1 MKDKPFDSSGNAIA
15 QIQGAAASGL
25 YEPRQNEGI
34 SMRFVLASLLKYWYV
49 SLLVSGLMMAG
60 IAHKTYKQ
68 PKIYK
73 SGFQIAINLKSTAS
87 FAEKLAASAN
97 NATATAE
104 ERTTTI
110 DTITQILKSKAILQK
125 AIDILP
131 PAESKPSADEILQ
144 DLTIQAGQSTDIL
157 SVNYTG
163 QNPQQIVEVLNAL
176 GKVYIDYSIKSRKI
190 KTDQSIVFIESQLP
204 ESRKRL
210 ETSAQE
216 VEEFRQKY
224 KFFDPES
231 SSKGLAEYRQDI
243 NAKINDNRVQYSQTE
258 RQYAELKKQ
267 LNKVGLNSN
276 GNLST
281 TMLTQDSAYQELF
294 KKLNELELVYSQ
306 ERVRLSDNN
315 PIVENA
321 KEKRDRVLGLL
332 KNRAQQVLNRSVSD
346 TELTNGGISNFSN
359 SLAQNFST
367 KQIELE
373 NILASQAAQYQSLS
387 QLYERIELQIAQLP
401 TLQKQY
407 TELQRRYNLH
417 SQELT
422 AFLQKLQELKIADAE
437 QVVPWNLLDPPDLP
451 DSPISPDVKRQLGLG
466 GLASLLAGT
475 LVAVG
480 LNKVGNR
487 IEDPDVIKSITGLSV
502 LAIIPNVNKF
512 EQLAAQDMTF
522 FQSPDSK
529 NHAQWSFLDSI
540 RNLALGIGLTS
551 GHRTS
556 QIGKVLAI
564 TSALPKEGKS
574 TIAFYTSIT
583 LADLGYRTLLVDADL
598 YNSAITQLCQSSQ
611 LFESADLNSPEGLSD
626 VLLQND
632 KWEKTIKKSPFTKL
646 DVLLTGSQSINSILL
661 LNSPD
666 FNRLVEQWRNE
677 YDYVIFDTPCLLGVS
692 DTRLIGSLMDALI
705 FVVNMNAAKPESID
719 RALDTIAST
728 NTPILGLVVN
738 QVKDQYS
745 DHSKYRRSYQK
756 NDSKKNDSTSETKK

>member
-15 QIQGAAASGL
+15 QLQGTAVTGL
-25 YEPRQNEGI
+25 YEPRQSEGL
-34 SMRFVLASLLKYWYV
+34 SMRFILASLRKYWYV
-49 SLLVSGLMMAG
+49 SLLVSSLMMMG
-60 IAHKTYKQ
+60 IAYKTSKQ
-68 PKIYK
+68 PRIYK
-73 SGFQIAINLKSTAS
+73 SGFQIAIDLKSTAS

-97 NATATAE
+97 NANATSE
-104 ERTTTI
+104 DRTTTI

-131 PAESKPSADEILQ
+131 PTEPKLSTEDILQ
-144 DLTIQAGQSTDIL
+144 DLTIQSSQSTDIL

-163 QNPQQIVEVLNAL
+163 KNPQKIVEVLNAL
-176 GKVYIDYSIKSRKI
+176 SKVYIDYSINSKKI
-190 KTDQSIVFIESQLP
+190 KTGQSIVFIESQLP

-210 ETSAQE
+210 EISAQE

-231 SSKGLAEYRQDI
+231 SSKGLSEYRQDI
-243 NAKINDNRVQYSQTE
+243 NAKINENRVQYSQTE
-258 RQYAELKKQ
+258 KQYSELKKQ
-267 LNKVGLNSN
+267 LNKVGLNSS

-294 KKLNELELVYSQ
+294 KKLNELELAYSQ
-306 ERVRLSDNN
+306 EKVRFNDIS

-321 KEKRDRVLGLL
+321 KEKRDKVLGLL

-346 TELTNGGISNFSN
+346 AELTNGGISNFSN
-359 SLAQNFST
+359 SLAQNFSN
-367 KQIELE
+367 KQIDLE
-373 NILASQAAQYQSLS
+373 NNLASQAAQYQSLS
-387 QLYERIELQIAQLP
+387 QLYGRIELQISQLP

-407 TELQRRYNLH
+407 TELQRQYTLH
-417 SQELT
+417 SNELT
-422 AFLQKLQELKIADAE
+422 AFLQKLQELKIANAE
-437 QVVPWNLLDPPDLP
+437 QLVPWSLLDPPDLP
-451 DSPISPDVKRQLGLG
+451 EAPISPDVKRQMGLG

-480 LNKVGNR
+480 LNKIGNR
-487 IEDPDVIKSITGLSV
+487 IEDPDVIKSITGLSI
-502 LAIIPNVNKF
+502 LAMIPNVNKF

-522 FQSPDSK
+522 VQSNDSK
-529 NHAQWSFLDSI
+529 NYAQWSFLDSI

-551 GHRTS
+551 GRQTS
-556 QIGKVLAI
+556 QVGKVIAI

-574 TIAFYTSIT
+574 TIAFHTSIT

-598 YNSAITQLCQSSQ
+598 YNSAITQLCQSSR
-611 LFESADLNSPEGLSD
+611 LFELADLDGLEGLSD

-632 KWEKTIKKSPFTKL
+632 QWENVVKKSSVIKL
-646 DVLLTGSQSINSILL
+646 DVLLAGSQSINSILL

-692 DTRLIGSLMDALI
+692 DTRLIGSLMDSLI
-705 FVVNMNAAKPESID
+705 FVVSMNLAKTETID
-719 RALDTIAST
+719 RALDTISSI

-738 QVKDQYS
+738 QVKSQYS

-756 NDSKKNDSTSETKK
+756 TDSSKDNSVSKIKV